1 MKTLALA
8 LALMLVHVSIAQAQ
22 QTAAD
27 APATKE
33 DIQRYMDVMHSR
45 DMMSQMV
52 AAMSKPLHQVIHEQ
66 YLRDKDRL
74 PADFET
80 RMNKLMDETM
90 ASVPWN
96 DMLDAMIPVYQK
108 HLTKGDVDAM
118 VAFYQTPTGQK
129 LIKEMPTITAEAM
142 QTMMPLMQ
150 KQIATMTERMQGQV
164 AAMLKDSEKSGKAKS
179 SSTN

>member
-22 QTAAD
+22 QTAVD

-33 DIQRYMDVMHSR
+33 DIERYMDVMHSR
-45 DMMSQMV
+45 DMMTQMV

-66 YLRDKDRL
+66 YLKDKDRL

-80 RMNKLMDETM
+80 RMNNLMDETM
-90 ASVPWN
+90 ASIPWN

-164 AAMLKDSEKSGKAKS
+164 AAMLKDSEKSGKAKP